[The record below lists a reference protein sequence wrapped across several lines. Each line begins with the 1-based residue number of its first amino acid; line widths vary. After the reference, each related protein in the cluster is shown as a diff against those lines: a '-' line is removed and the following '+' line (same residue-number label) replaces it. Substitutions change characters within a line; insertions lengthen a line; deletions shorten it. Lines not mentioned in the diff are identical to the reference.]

1 MNMPHRSSS
10 TGTRHLVSLV
20 LAATVALVAFVATVS
35 FWIGVCPEGRI
46 PHEARIAAA
55 SRPVAVHPV
64 AMRNLPWNAGSNHV
78 AGGSLGLGH
87 N

>member
-1 MNMPHRSSS
+1 MNTPHRSSS
-10 TGTRHLVSLV
+10 TDTRRLVSLV
-20 LAATVALVAFVATVS
+20 LAATVALAAFLATVS
-35 FWIGVCPEGRI
+35 LWIGVCPGGRI

-64 AMRNLPWNAGSNHV
+64 ATRNLPWHAGSNHV